1 MTNKAMHIYTITII
15 ICVALLLFNIF
26 TSPSPTPTN
35 YYPQEKQIDSINV
48 LINQLN
54 KDQVNLTT
62 SLNQHQ
68 YKLDSLSNQ
77 INNTKTQIINIK
89 KYYGSKI
96 NDIKLYTPSQ
106 LSSFFANRYK

>member
-1 MTNKAMHIYTITII
+1 MGSKATHIYTITII
-15 ICVALLLFNIF
+15 ICIALLLFNIF
-26 TSPSPTPTN
+26 TDPKPPTN

-77 INNTKTQIINIK
+77 ISNTKTQIINIK

>member
-1 MTNKAMHIYTITII
+1 MDNKATHICTITII
-15 ICVALLLFNIF
+15 ICIALLLFNIF
-26 TSPSPTPTN
+26 TTPHPPTN

-77 INNTKTQIINIK
+77 ISNTKTQIINIK

>member
-1 MTNKAMHIYTITII
+1 MNSKATHIYIITII
-15 ICVALLLFNIF
+15 ICIALLLFNIF
-26 TSPSPTPTN
+26 TTPNPQPTN

-68 YKLDSLSNQ
+68 YKLDSLSTQ
-77 INNTKTQIINIK
+77 ISNTKIQIINVK

>member
-1 MTNKAMHIYTITII
+1 MDNKAKHIYIITII
-15 ICVALLLFNIF
+15 ICIALLLFNIF
-26 TSPSPTPTN
+26 TSPNPSLTN

-48 LINQLN
+48 LIQQLT

-62 SLNQHQ
+62 SINQHQ
-68 YKLDSLSNQ
+68 HKLDSLSNQ
-77 INNTKTQIINIK
+77 ISNTKTQIINIK

-106 LSSFFANRYK
+106 LSSFFSSRYK